1 MSDQLTFWDTPN
13 VTSSLESEAGLSPCD
28 SPASP
33 TITPSG
39 LDRAHVNLSARQALE
54 QGLMTRGTSGPV
66 LPGSLRSAALQSSL
80 ESRLRARLQGLG
92 STLYKLTWKQWATPL
107 GLQRSRLRASVPR
120 TSGIA
125 LTGWP
130 TPTVG
135 NSQGSQ
141 SFNGL
146 SPTGKT
152 PDGRKVS
159 VSLNHV
165 ATFSGWPTPRSADG
179 AKNVRTAEG
188 SLREVE
194 RKGSPQDVC
203 QAAQLAGW
211 GAPVANPANGTPE
224 AFQERKR
231 RAQAQGIQM
240 GDTITDIQMQ
250 AKLAG
255 WPTATA
261 NDAEKRGTVSYREG
275 RPNGLNA
282 MAGWTTP
289 QAHDT
294 SGRSRNQKAKH
305 GTKHGCACLVRDMD
319 KLNLDQPA
327 RLTASGE
334 LLTGSCA
341 GMESG
346 GQLNPAHSRW
356 LMGYPTEWDD
366 CAAMVTPSSRSKRQ
380 SS

>member
-125 LTGWP
+125 LTGWVTASARDWKDTPGMAAERPDGRSRLDQLPRQAVLCGWPTARANDGTGAKIPPGRQGGIALKTAAQMAGWP

-141 SFNGL
+141 SFEGL

-152 PDGRKVS
+152 PDGRKVA

-165 ATFSGWPTPRSADG
+165 ASF
-179 AKNVRTAEG
+179 
-188 SLREVE
+188 
-194 RKGSPQDVC
+194 
-203 QAAQLAGW
+203 
-211 GAPVANPANGTPE
+211 ANG
-224 AFQERKR
+224 
-231 RAQAQGIQM
+231 
-240 GDTITDIQMQ
+240 
-250 AKLAG
+250 
-255 WPTATA
+255 
-261 NDAEKRGTVSYREG
+261 
-275 RPNGLNA
+275 
-282 MAGWTTP
+282 
-289 QAHDT
+289 
-294 SGRSRNQKAKH
+294 
-305 GTKHGCACLVRDMD
+305 
-319 KLNLDQPA
+319 PA

>member
-165 ATFSGWPTPRSADG
+165 AT
-179 AKNVRTAEG
+179 
-188 SLREVE
+188 L
-194 RKGSPQDVC
+194 
-203 QAAQLAGW
+203 
-211 GAPVANPANGTPE
+211 
-224 AFQERKR
+224 
-231 RAQAQGIQM
+231 
-240 GDTITDIQMQ
+240 
-250 AKLAG
+250 
-255 WPTATA
+255 
-261 NDAEKRGTVSYREG
+261 
-275 RPNGLNA
+275 
-282 MAGWTTP
+282 AGWTTP

>member
-1 MSDQLTFWDTPN
+1 MYDQMNLLDTPSA
-13 VTSSLESEAGLSPCD
+13 TSSPGSEAGRSPCD

-39 LDRAHVNLSARQALE
+39 LDRAHASLSARQALE

-66 LPGSLRSAALQSSL
+66 LPGSSRSAALQSSL

-92 STLYKLTWKQWATPL
+92 STLYKLTWKPWATPS
-107 GLQRSRLRASVPR
+107 GLQRSRLRGSVRR
-120 TSGIA
+120 TSETG
-125 LTGWP
+125 LTGWVTASARDWKD
-130 TPTVG
+130 TPGMATER
-135 NSQGSQ
+135 
-141 SFNGL
+141 
-146 SPTGKT
+146 
-152 PDGRKVS
+152 PDGRSRIDQLPRQAV
-159 VSLNHV
+159 LC
-165 ATFSGWPTPRSADG
+165 GWPTTRSADG
-179 AKNVRTAEG
+179 EKNVRTAEG

-211 GAPVANPANGTPE
+211 PTPTVGNSQGSQSFEGLSPTGKTPDGRKVAVSLNHVASFANGP
-224 AFQERKR
+224 ARL
-231 RAQAQGIQM
+231 
-240 GDTITDIQMQ
+240 TDIQMQ
-250 AKLAG
+250 AKL
-255 WPTATA
+255 
-261 NDAEKRGTVSYREG
+261 
-275 RPNGLNA
+275 
-282 MAGWTTP
+282 AGWTTP

-319 KLNLDQPA
+319 KLELDQPA

-346 GQLNPAHSRW
+346 GQLNPGLSRW
-356 LMGYPTEWDD
+356 LMGYPIAWDI
-366 CAAMVTPSSRSKRQ
+366 AALAVDTASVRSSKRRKTE
-380 SS
+380 

>member
-125 LTGWP
+125 LTGWVTASARDWKDTPGMATERPDGRSRIDQLPRQAVLCGWP

-141 SFNGL
+141 SFEGL

-152 PDGRKVS
+152 PDGRKVA

-165 ATFSGWPTPRSADG
+165 ASF
-179 AKNVRTAEG
+179 
-188 SLREVE
+188 
-194 RKGSPQDVC
+194 
-203 QAAQLAGW
+203 
-211 GAPVANPANGTPE
+211 ANG
-224 AFQERKR
+224 
-231 RAQAQGIQM
+231 
-240 GDTITDIQMQ
+240 
-250 AKLAG
+250 
-255 WPTATA
+255 
-261 NDAEKRGTVSYREG
+261 
-275 RPNGLNA
+275 
-282 MAGWTTP
+282 
-289 QAHDT
+289 
-294 SGRSRNQKAKH
+294 
-305 GTKHGCACLVRDMD
+305 
-319 KLNLDQPA
+319 PA

>member
-165 ATFSGWPTPRSADG
+165 ATFSGWPTP
-179 AKNVRTAEG
+179 TATDAARG
-188 SLREVE
+188 VKPPR
-194 RKGSPQDVC
+194 PQDTGIPLG
-203 QAAQLAGW
+203 QR
-211 GAPVANPANGTPE
+211 VAMINQSQPA
-224 AFQERKR
+224 RL
-231 RAQAQGIQM
+231 
-240 GDTITDIQMQ
+240 TDIQMQ
-250 AKLAG
+250 AKL
-255 WPTATA
+255 
-261 NDAEKRGTVSYREG
+261 
-275 RPNGLNA
+275 
-282 MAGWTTP
+282 AGWTTP

>member
-1 MSDQLTFWDTPN
+1 MYDQMNLLDTPSA
-13 VTSSLESEAGLSPCD
+13 TSSPGSEAGRSPCD

-125 LTGWP
+125 LTGWVTASARDWKD
-130 TPTVG
+130 TPG
-135 NSQGSQ
+135 MAAER
-141 SFNGL
+141 
-146 SPTGKT
+146 
-152 PDGRKVS
+152 PDGRSRLDQLPRQAVLCGWPTARANDGTGAKIPPGRQGGIA
-159 VSLNHV
+159 LKT
-165 ATFSGWPTPRSADG
+165 AAQMAGWPTP
-179 AKNVRTAEG
+179 TATDAARG
-188 SLREVE
+188 VKPPR
-194 RKGSPQDVC
+194 PQDTGIPLG
-203 QAAQLAGW
+203 QR
-211 GAPVANPANGTPE
+211 VAMINQSQPA
-224 AFQERKR
+224 RL
-231 RAQAQGIQM
+231 
-240 GDTITDIQMQ
+240 TDIQMQ
-250 AKLAG
+250 AKL
-255 WPTATA
+255 
-261 NDAEKRGTVSYREG
+261 
-275 RPNGLNA
+275 
-282 MAGWTTP
+282 AGWTTP

>member
-120 TSGIA
+120 TSA
-125 LTGWP
+125 TELTGWP

-165 ATFSGWPTPRSADG
+165 ATFSGWPTP
-179 AKNVRTAEG
+179 TATDAARG
-188 SLREVE
+188 VKPPR
-194 RKGSPQDVC
+194 PQD
-203 QAAQLAGW
+203 AGIPL
-211 GAPVANPANGTPE
+211 GQRVAMIDQN
-224 AFQERKR
+224 
-231 RAQAQGIQM
+231 
-240 GDTITDIQMQ
+240 
-250 AKLAG
+250 
-255 WPTATA
+255 
-261 NDAEKRGTVSYREG
+261 
-275 RPNGLNA
+275 
-282 MAGWTTP
+282 
-289 QAHDT
+289 
-294 SGRSRNQKAKH
+294 
-305 GTKHGCACLVRDMD
+305 
-319 KLNLDQPA
+319 QPA